1 MNSFKKYIYIIL
13 IINVMIYFFVFMNLF
28 GYFSIYLI
36 IIFQIFKNINKFLN
50 EKLGEIDV
58 KDIMKKKIDNLKL
71 ILNFYDNDLN
81 ETINDLNSIY
91 NKYKEN
97 HNIKAKEESKFP
109 KKDNLNEND
118 KEMNNKNNN
127 LLKLFKCKYFSIFC
141 KYSSRKNI
149 YLYSMISLIIFIILI
164 FGIYI
169 TILIIH
175 LKKQNSALKWIN
187 LTNELSASTNLL
199 MSSFLIMIY
208 INQSFS
214 EISSNL
220 PNKDFTSYIYDN
232 LNNLYE
238 AGGYVDNIID
248 LLKYTEK
255 NIEYDCQTFYSNLD
269 YPYFNL
275 LLEKYKLSNETENIY
290 FTLYF
295 FCELSNVMAFKNYK
309 SVYMQYFNL
318 IDNVMQNMVNGDYGE
333 MILFIVYSDLVS
345 IEILYFITYTYLL
358 DLMNINIQNIFEDI
372 LAQIN
377 NKIDILG
384 IIFVIAFIHLIS
396 SIYFSFTRN
405 VDNECR
411 TFVQMKKIFRV
422 CNINE

>member
-1 MNSFKKYIYIIL
+1 
-13 IINVMIYFFVFMNLF
+13 
-28 GYFSIYLI
+28 
-36 IIFQIFKNINKFLN
+36 
-50 EKLGEIDV
+50 
-58 KDIMKKKIDNLKL
+58 MKQK
-71 ILNFYDNDLN
+71 
-81 ETINDLNSIY
+81 
-91 NKYKEN
+91 
-97 HNIKAKEESKFP
+97 
-109 KKDNLNEND
+109 
-118 KEMNNKNNN
+118 
-127 LLKLFKCKYFSIFC
+127 
-141 KYSSRKNI
+141 
-149 YLYSMISLIIFIILI
+149 IFILL
-164 FGIYI
+164 YI
-169 TILIIH
+169 
-175 LKKQNSALKWIN
+175 
-187 LTNELSASTNLL
+187 
-199 MSSFLIMIY
+199 
-208 INQSFS
+208 
-214 EISSNL
+214 
-220 PNKDFTSYIYDN
+220 
-232 LNNLYE
+232 
-238 AGGYVDNIID
+238 
-248 LLKYTEK
+248 
-255 NIEYDCQTFYSNLD
+255 
-269 YPYFNL
+269 
-275 LLEKYKLSNETENIY
+275 
-290 FTLYF
+290 F